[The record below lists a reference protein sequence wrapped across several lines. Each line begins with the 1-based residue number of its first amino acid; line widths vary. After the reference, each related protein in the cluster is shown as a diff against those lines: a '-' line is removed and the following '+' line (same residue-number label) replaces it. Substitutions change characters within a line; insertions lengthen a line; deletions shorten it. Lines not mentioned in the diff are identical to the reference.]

1 VPVVPEFRVKKISST
16 GEVTLLWNTQM
27 SDKIDI
33 SEQTFVEVRLLPG
46 SDETDLQNLIIN
58 NFTMAF
64 DESFTKMSM

>member
-1 VPVVPEFRVKKISST
+1 MPVVPEFRVKKISST

>member
-1 VPVVPEFRVKKISST
+1 MPVVPEFRVKKISST

-33 SEQTFVEVRLLPG
+33 SEQTYVEVRLLPG